1 MSDESSI
8 FFRMLN
14 NKNIVNEDTIDN
26 NITIDDIIT
35 EEVYAENIPYMRV
48 MPRVFTLPKGKPMGR
63 GNLGFLFSNSLE
75 DSINYFK
82 SPKNALPKT
91 FYKFYYLNSRYK
103 GKIYNKVYNKK
114 FFDERTQCYE
124 KIEKVGKIKPY
135 KRLFMNP
142 AESYNTFIDMFE
154 YFSIFSQ
161 YTNKVPLRKKITLYW
176 NYVKS
181 ILKSYDSLTKYEYRF
196 ILINLDDMKKHQSM
210 IDNVNDLNHLMIIY
224 YTLYKYHEIIKD
236 LDFDFYFYTKNKV
249 LKFNP
254 AKAEIDKMYYREF
267 RIQMN
272 KILRSV
278 EVKEDKVIEIEQNKE
293 KEEAPKISDM
303 IRDNAVDNVVSDI
316 RKFRNLTEIPD
327 KINLVKEEND
337 IDKRIREKVEKV
349 ANEIDD
355 SIINE
360 DLLEDEEADSA
371 LEEEMIKYVKTKA
384 ENEINNDEELIKDIY
399 NETNN
404 NIISSNSKPLSSP
417 RDKMLREKQ
426 KDIVVKGMKIKDIQK
441 IEATHVGIPTKD
453 VSNKIKSPNKNMA
466 KMTFQNFEKTYNE
479 TVLSHDI
486 TNAFLSLNDKSIPM
500 YIRDI
505 KVEDTSDE
513 LNYKETYTIYFE
525 DANRQRHTVK
535 VDIPKF
541 LEDKF
546 IYIGGNKK
554 VIKKQNFFFPV
565 IKTSEDTVQIV
576 TNYNKMTVRRVDT
589 KSVSSVERM
598 KKLLKDSDEFKKYFK
613 FGNSYHGNEK
623 YVTTIEY
630 DELSKLLIR
639 FKSKNNG
646 CTIYFNQDEAKKY
659 MDDNKIKVPEN
670 HMFIGVEH
678 GKPIFVNINNQ
689 LSDGRTIVD
698 IILSHSDPSMTDKL
712 SSIAS
717 PKRLM
722 YTKVKV
728 MSQDVA
734 VMALLC
740 FWEGLSRVLKKMDIK
755 YSLSDKKPKDLKISE
770 NYLKFSD
777 CWLVYDDSNVGS
789 SILINGIRL
798 LDLEKYSIADMDNTQ
813 PYMDYFMKVY
823 GKATIV
829 NALNNFY
836 EFTIDPITKEILSDI
851 NLPTEIVELMIYAVS
866 LLADSQ
872 FIPETNQRLSRV
884 RSNEVIPAIL
894 YEALAKNY
902 VNYRNSNGTKK
913 YSVPQDIVI
922 KNLLALKTVED
933 YSTLN
938 PALEMEMM
946 HSISAKGFRG
956 SNLDRAYTPEKRVY
970 DQSMVGIIAPSSSPD
985 GNVGVL
991 KTLTAEPAITSVRG
1005 YVDIKEDK
1013 LDELKDVNVFS
1024 PAELMMPLSGSYD
1037 DPTRL
1042 GHAIKQS
1049 KHVVPVKDSSPVLI
1063 SNGMEEAVRFK
1074 LSSDFVVNADE
1085 DGTVVE
1091 KDEETGIM
1099 VVKYKSGKTKAVN
1112 LSEFIVKNGGGGFF
1126 LSNKLITNLE
1136 VGDKFKAD
1144 DVLAYHQNFFTNDKF
1159 NNARMNMGTLAKVAI
1174 MSTYN
1179 TYEDG
1184 TMISQRLADAAAT
1197 EMCFMVQAVIGKN
1210 SNVTYM
1216 IKKGNDV
1223 LIGEP
1228 LIQFDTSYD
1237 DNELNVLLANI
1248 GDDDMKKQITEESKN
1263 TIKAKHSGVIEQIEI
1278 YSTVPL
1284 EELSPSLKK
1293 IVSNYYKT
1301 YNKKKAIL
1309 EKYDPDS
1316 KNSVVKCGI
1325 LCKEPTHQIEPNKYG
1340 VIKGKNVDDGVL
1352 INFYIKHTEPLEIGS
1367 KIANFTALKNTIGEV
1382 IPEGYEP
1389 YSEYH
1394 PDEVV
1399 DTIIASNSILSRM
1412 VPSIF
1417 LTSLGN
1423 KCIIE
1428 LKNKLREIYES

>member
-1 MSDESSI
+1 MSDKSNI
-8 FFRMLN
+8 FFQMLN
-14 NKNIVNEDTIDN
+14 NENNINENETTDLTIDE
-26 NITIDDIIT
+26 IIT
-35 EEVYAENIPYMRV
+35 EEMYAEKIPYLKV
-48 MPRVFTLPKGKPMGR
+48 VPRVFSLPKGTPVGK
-63 GNLGFLFSNSLE
+63 GNLAFLFSNTFDE
-75 DSINYFK
+75 TIEYFK
-82 SPKNALPKT
+82 SPTNALPRS
-91 FYKFYYLNSRYK
+91 FYKFYYLNSRYR

-114 FFDERTQCYE
+114 FFKEREEYYL
-124 KIEKVGKIKPY
+124 KISKLKKINTY
-135 KRLFMNP
+135 KKLFINP
-142 AESYNTFIDMFE
+142 SDKYNIFVDMFE

-161 YTNKVPLRKKITLYW
+161 YTSKVPLRKKINLYW
-176 NYVKS
+176 DYVKS
-181 ILKSYDSLTKYEYRF
+181 ILNSYNSLPNYKYKF
-196 ILINLDDMKKHQSM
+196 ILINLDNLKSNKSM
-210 IDNVNDLNHLMIIY
+210 IDNMNSLNHLMIMY
-224 YTLYKYHEIIKD
+224 YTLFRYHDLVKD
-236 LDFDFYFYTKNKV
+236 LDFDFYYYTKNKV

-254 AKAEIDKMYYREF
+254 AKANIDKMFYKDF
-267 RIQMN
+267 
-272 KILRSV
+272 KILMNRILKSV
-278 EVKEDKVIEIEQNKE
+278 TIKNNNVVEEIENKE
-293 KEEAPKISDM
+293 NIPKVSDM
-303 IRDNAVDNVVSDI
+303 IKDNAVDNVVKDI
-316 RKFRNLTEIPD
+316 RKFRNLNEVPNKNNEINKTEESVVE
-327 KINLVKEEND
+327 KK
-337 IDKRIREKVEKV
+337 IREKVEKI
-349 ANEIDD
+349 ADEIDD
-355 SIINE
+355 SIIDENLIE
-360 DLLEDEEADSA
+360 NNEEADNA

-399 NETNN
+399 NETSN
-404 NIISSNSKPLSSP
+404 NIISTNSKPISSP
-417 RDKMLREKQ
+417 RDNLLREKQ
-426 KDIVVKGMKIKDIQK
+426 KDISLKGMTIKDIQK
-441 IEATHVGIPTKD
+441 IEATHIPIPTKD
-453 VSNKIKSPNKNMA
+453 VSNKVRTPNKNMA
-466 KMTFQNFEKTYNE
+466 KMTFQNFDKTYNE
-479 TVLSHDI
+479 KVMGHDI
-486 TNAFLSLNDKSIPM
+486 TNAILSLNDKSIPM
-500 YIRDI
+500 YVRDI
-505 KVEDTSDE
+505 KIEDTSDE
-513 LNYKETYTIYFE
+513 LNYKETYTIYLE

-541 LEDKF
+541 LDDKF

-554 VIKKQNFFFPV
+554 IIRKQNFFFPV
-565 IKTSEDTVQIV
+565 IKTSENTVQIV

-623 YVTTIEY
+623 YLTTIEY
-630 DELSKLLIR
+630 DELSKLLVR
-639 FKSKNNG
+639 FRSKNG
-646 CTIYFNQDEAKKY
+646 KCVIYFNQDEAKKY
-659 MDDNKIKVPEN
+659 LDEKNIKVPEN
-670 HMFIGVEH
+670 NMFIGFEND
-678 GKPIFVNINNQ
+678 KPIFVNINNQ
-689 LSDGRTIVD
+689 TSNNRTIVD
-698 IILSHSDPSMTDKL
+698 IILDNSDSNMKDKL
-712 SSIAS
+712 ASIVI

-728 MSQDVA
+728 MSQDIV

-740 FWEGLSRVLKKMDIK
+740 FWEGLSMVLKKMNIK
-755 YSLSDKKPKDLKISE
+755 YRLSDNRPKDVKFNE
-770 NYLKFSD
+770 NYLRFSD
-777 CWLVYDDSNVGS
+777 CWLIYDDSSVGS

-798 LDLEKYSIADMDNTQ
+798 LPLEKYKLSDMDSVQ
-813 PYMDYFMKVY
+813 PYVDYFMKVY
-823 GKATIV
+823 GKATII

-836 EFTIDPITKEILSDI
+836 EFTIDPITKEILTDI
-851 NLPTEIVELMIYAVS
+851 NLPTEIVDLMIYAVN

-872 FIPETNQRLSRV
+872 FIPETNQKLSRI
-884 RSNEVIPAIL
+884 RSNEIIPAIL

-913 YSVPQDIVI
+913 YSIPQDIVI

-938 PALEMEMM
+938 PALEMEMT
-946 HSISAKGFRG
+946 HSISSKGFRG
-956 SNLDRAYTPEKRVY
+956 SNLDRAYTPEKRVF

-985 GNVGVL
+985 ANVGVL
-991 KTLTAEPAITSVRG
+991 KTLSTEPAITSVRG
-1005 YVDIKEDK
+1005 YVDIKQNKEE
-1013 LDELKDVNVFS
+1013 ELTDVNIFS
-1024 PAELMMPLSGSYD
+1024 PAELMMPMSGSYD

-1063 SNGMEEAVRFK
+1063 SNGMEEVVRFK
-1074 LSSDFVVNADE
+1074 LSSDFVVNAEE

-1091 KDEETGIM
+1091 KDESTGIM
-1099 VVKYKSGKTKAVN
+1099 IVKYKSGKTKAVN

-1144 DVLAYHQNFFTNDKF
+1144 DVLAYHKDFFTNDKF

-1179 TYEDG
+1179 TYEDA
-1184 TMISQRLADAAAT
+1184 TMISQRLSEAAAT

-1210 SNVTYM
+1210 SNITQMV
-1216 IKKGNDV
+1216 KKGNEIMV
-1223 LIGEP
+1223 GEP

-1237 DNELNVLLANI
+1237 DNELNILLANI

-1263 TIKAKHSGVIEQIEI
+1263 VIKSKYSGVIESIEI
-1278 YSTVPL
+1278 YATVPL
-1284 EELSPSLKK
+1284 EEMSPSLRK
-1293 IVSNYYKT
+1293 IVSDYYKL

-1352 INFYIKHTEPLEIGS
+1352 INFYIKHSEPLEAGS

-1382 IPEGYEP
+1382 LPEGYEP

-1394 PDEVV
+1394 PDEVI

-1428 LKNKLREIYES
+1428 LKNKLREIYEK

>member
-1 MSDESSI
+1 MSEPNI
-8 FFRMLN
+8 FFQMLN
-14 NKNIVNEDTIDN
+14 NKNIINEEVVKDD
-26 NITIDDIIT
+26 ITVDDIIT
-35 EEVYAENIPYMRV
+35 EDMYAEKIPYLKV
-48 MPRVFTLPKGKPMGR
+48 FPRIFTLPKGSPTGK
-63 GNLGFLFSNSLE
+63 GNLAFLFSNSFDETMDYL
-75 DSINYFK
+75 K

-91 FYKFYYLNSRYK
+91 FYKNYYLNSRYR
-103 GKIYNKVYNKK
+103 GRIYNKVYNKK
-114 FFDERTQCYE
+114 FFNERQEYYE
-124 KIEKVGKIKPY
+124 KIDKLKKVRTY
-135 KRLFMNP
+135 KKLFINP
-142 AESYNTFIDMFE
+142 AEKYNMFIDLFE
-154 YFSIFSQ
+154 YFEIFSQ
-161 YTNKVPLRKKITLYW
+161 YTSKVPLKKKVTLYW
-176 NYVKS
+176 DYVKS
-181 ILKSYDSLTKYEYRF
+181 ILSSYDSLSNYEYKF
-196 ILINLDDMKKHQSM
+196 ILINLDNLKSNKSM
-210 IDNVNDLNHLMIIY
+210 IDNVNSLNHLMIMY
-224 YTLYKYHEIIKD
+224 YTLFRYHELVKD
-236 LDFDFYFYTKNKV
+236 LDYDFYYYTKNKV

-254 AKAEIDKMYYREF
+254 SKSNIDKMFYKDF
-267 RIQMN
+267 RILMN
-272 KILRSV
+272 RILKSV
-278 EVKEDKVIEIEQNKE
+278 TVKNDKVIETDKNVKD
-293 KEEAPKISDM
+293 EEVPKISDM

-316 RKFRNLTEIPD
+316 RKFRNLTETSTNVSVTKD
-327 KINLVKEEND
+327 ND
-337 IDKRIREKVEKV
+337 IDERIREKVEKV

-360 DLLEDEEADSA
+360 DLAEDEEADSA

-404 NIISSNSKPLSSP
+404 NIISTNSKPISSP

-426 KDIVVKGMKIKDIQK
+426 KDIVVKGMTIKDIQK
-441 IEATHVGIPTKD
+441 IEANHMSVPTKD
-453 VSNKIKSPNKNMA
+453 VSNKVRTPNKNMA
-466 KMTFQNFEKTYNE
+466 KMTFQNFDKTYNE
-479 TVLSHDI
+479 KVLSHDI
-486 TNAFLSLNDKSIPM
+486 TNAILSLNDKSIPM
-500 YIRDI
+500 YVRDI

-513 LNYKETYTIYFE
+513 LNYKETYTIYLE

-541 LEDKF
+541 LDDRF

-598 KKLLKDSDEFKKYFK
+598 KKLLKESDEFKKYFK

-623 YVTTIEY
+623 YLTTIEY

-639 FKSKNNG
+639 FKSKNG
-646 CTIYFNQDEAKKY
+646 TCIIYFNQDEAKKY
-659 MDDNKIKVPEN
+659 LDENNIKVPEN
-670 HMFIGVEH
+670 NMFIGIENS
-678 GKPIFVNINNQ
+678 KPIFVNIDNQ
-689 LSDGRTIVD
+689 TSNGRSIVD
-698 IILSHSDPSMTDKL
+698 IILDNSDSTMADKL
-712 SSIAS
+712 ASIPI

-728 MSQDVA
+728 MSQDIA

-740 FWEGLSRVLKKMDIK
+740 FWEGFSRVLKKMNIN
-755 YSLSDKKPKDLKISE
+755 YRLSDGRPKDVKLNE
-770 NYLKFSD
+770 NYLRFSD
-777 CWLVYDDSNVGS
+777 CWFIYDDNNVGS

-798 LDLEKYSIADMDNTQ
+798 LPLEKYKLSDMDDVQ
-813 PYMDYFMKVY
+813 PYLDYFMKVY
-823 GKATIV
+823 GKATII

-836 EFTIDPITKEILSDI
+836 EFTIDPITKEILADI

-884 RSNEVIPAIL
+884 RSNEIVPAIL

-902 VNYRNSNGTKK
+902 VNYRNSNGAKK
-913 YSVPQDIVI
+913 YSIPQDIVI

-946 HSISAKGFRG
+946 HSISSKGFRG
-956 SNLDRAYTPEKRVY
+956 SNLDRAYTPEKRVF

-991 KTLTAEPAITSVRG
+991 KTLSTEPAITSVRG
-1005 YVDIKEDK
+1005 YVDIKQGKE
-1013 LDELKDVNVFS
+1013 DELTDVNVFS
-1024 PAELMMPLSGSYD
+1024 PAELMMPMSASYD

-1063 SNGMEEAVRFK
+1063 SNGMEEVVRFK

-1099 VVKYKSGKTKAVN
+1099 IVKYKSGKTKAVN

-1126 LSNKLITNLE
+1126 LSNKLITDLE

-1144 DVLAYHQNFFTNDKF
+1144 DVLAYHKDFFTNDKF

-1179 TYEDG
+1179 TYEDA

-1210 SNVTYM
+1210 SNITHMV
-1216 IKKGNDV
+1216 KKGNEIMV
-1223 LIGEP
+1223 GEP

-1263 TIKAKHSGVIEQIEI
+1263 TIKSKYSGVIEQIEI
-1278 YSTVPL
+1278 YATVPL
-1284 EELSPSLKK
+1284 EEMSPSLKK
-1293 IVSNYYKT
+1293 VVSDYYKK

-1309 EKYDPDS
+1309 EKYDPES

-1352 INFYIKHTEPLEIGS
+1352 INFYIKHTEPLETGS

-1428 LKNKLREIYES
+1428 LKNRLREIYES

>member
-1 MSDESSI
+1 MSDSSI
-8 FFRMLN
+8 FFKLLN
-14 NKNIVNEDTIDN
+14 NQNLVNEN
-26 NITIDDIIT
+26 NEDDKITIDDIIT
-35 EEVYAENIPYMRV
+35 EDMYAEKIPYLKV
-48 MPRVFTLPKGKPMGR
+48 FPRVFTLPKGNPNGK
-63 GNLGFLFSNSLE
+63 GNIAFLFSNNFEETVQYL
-75 DSINYFK
+75 K
-82 SPKNALPKT
+82 SPTNALPKT
-91 FYKFYYLNSRYK
+91 FYKNYYLNSRYR
-103 GKIYNKVYNKK
+103 GKIYNKIYNKK
-114 FFDERTQCYE
+114 FFKERQEYYE
-124 KIEKVGKIKPY
+124 KIEKIKKFKTY
-135 KRLFMNP
+135 KRLFINP
-142 AESYNTFIDMFE
+142 ADKYNIFIDLFE
-154 YFSIFSQ
+154 YFTIFSQ
-161 YTNKVPLRKKITLYW
+161 YTNKIPFRKKITLYW
-176 NYVKS
+176 AYVKS
-181 ILKSYDSLTKYEYRF
+181 ILNSYESLPNYKYKF
-196 ILINLDDMKKHQSM
+196 ILINLDNMKQNKSM
-210 IDNVNDLNHLMIIY
+210 IDNVNSLNHLMIMY
-224 YTLYKYHEIIKD
+224 YTLFKYHELIKD
-236 LDFDFYFYTKNKV
+236 LDYDFYYYTKNKV

-254 AKAEIDKMYYREF
+254 SKANIDNTFYKTF
-267 RIQMN
+267 RILMN
-272 KILRSV
+272 RMMKSITIKNDKLV
-278 EVKEDKVIEIEQNKE
+278 ETDNE
-293 KEEAPKISDM
+293 KENVPKVSDM
-303 IRDNAVDNVVSDI
+303 IKDSAVDNVVSDI
-316 RKFRNLTEIPD
+316 RKFRNLTE
-327 KINLVKEEND
+327 NFNNVNVSSNNN
-337 IDKRIREKVEKV
+337 IDDRIREKVEKV
-349 ANEIDD
+349 VDEIDD

-360 DLLEDEEADSA
+360 ELSENEEADNV
-371 LEEEMIKYVKTKA
+371 LEEEMIKYVKTKV
-384 ENEINNDEELIKDIY
+384 ENEINADEELIKDIY
-399 NETNN
+399 NDANN
-404 NIISSNSKPLSSP
+404 NIITTNSKPISSA
-417 RDKMLREKQ
+417 RDELLREKQ
-426 KDIVVKGMKIKDIQK
+426 KDIVVKGMSIKDIQK
-441 IEATHVGIPTKD
+441 IEASHMSVPTKD
-453 VSNKIKSPNKNMA
+453 VSNKVRTPNKNMA
-466 KMTFQNFEKTYNE
+466 KMTFQNFDKVYNE
-479 TVLSHDI
+479 KVLSHDI
-486 TNAFLSLNDKSIPM
+486 TNAILSLNDKSIPM
-500 YIRDI
+500 YVRDI
-505 KVEDTSDE
+505 KIEDTSDE
-513 LNYKETYTIYFE
+513 LNYKDTYTIYLE

-541 LEDKF
+541 LDDKF

-565 IKTSEDTVQIV
+565 IKTSENTVQIV

-613 FGNSYHGNEK
+613 FGNSYHSNTK

-639 FKSKNNG
+639 FKSKNNT
-646 CTIYFNQDEAKKY
+646 CIIYFNQDEAKKY
-659 MDDNKIKVPEN
+659 LYDNNIKVPEN
-670 HMFIGVEH
+670 HMFIGVENN
-678 GKPIFVNINNQ
+678 KPIFVNIDNQ
-689 LSDGRTIVD
+689 TSNGRSIVD
-698 IILSHSDPSMTDKL
+698 IILDNSDSTLKDKL
-712 SSIAS
+712 SSIPI

-728 MSQDVA
+728 MSQDIA

-740 FWEGLSRVLKKMDIK
+740 FWEGFSRVLKKMNIE
-755 YSLSDKKPKDLKISE
+755 YRLSDTKPKDIKFNE
-770 NYLKFSD
+770 NYLRFSD
-777 CWLVYDDSNVGS
+777 CWFIYDDSNVGS
-789 SILINGIRL
+789 SILINGIRIL
-798 LDLEKYSIADMDNTQ
+798 PLEKYNLANMDDVQ
-813 PYMDYFMKVY
+813 PYLDYFMKVY
-823 GKATIV
+823 GKATII

-851 NLPTEIVELMIYAVS
+851 NLPTEIVDLMIYAVS

-872 FIPETNQRLSRV
+872 FIPETNQKLSRV

-902 VNYRNSNGTKK
+902 VTYRNSNGTKK
-913 YSVPQDIVI
+913 YSIPQDIVI

-946 HSISAKGFRG
+946 YSISAKGFRG
-956 SNLDRAYTPEKRVY
+956 SNLDRAYTPEKRVF

-991 KTLTAEPAITSVRG
+991 KTLSTEPAITSIRG
-1005 YVDIKEDK
+1005 YVDIKQGKE
-1013 LDELKDVNVFS
+1013 DELTDVNVFS
-1024 PAELMMPLSGSYD
+1024 PAELMMPMSGSYD

-1063 SNGMEEAVRFK
+1063 SNGMEEVVRFK

-1099 VVKYKSGKTKAVN
+1099 IVKYKSGKTKAVN

-1126 LSNKLITNLE
+1126 LSNKLITDLE

-1144 DVLAYHQNFFTNDKF
+1144 DVLAYHKDFFTNDKF

-1179 TYEDG
+1179 TYEDA

-1210 SNVTYM
+1210 SNITHMV
-1216 IKKGNDV
+1216 KKGNEIMV
-1223 LIGEP
+1223 GEP

-1263 TIKAKHSGVIEQIEI
+1263 TIKSKYSGVIEQIEI
-1278 YSTVPL
+1278 YATVPL
-1284 EELSPSLKK
+1284 EEMSPSLKK
-1293 IVSNYYKT
+1293 VVSDYYKK

-1340 VIKGKNVDDGVL
+1340 VIKGKNVEDGVL
-1352 INFYIKHTEPLEIGS
+1352 INFYIKHTEPLETGS

-1428 LKNKLREIYES
+1428 LKNRLREIYES

>member
-1 MSDESSI
+1 MSEPNI
-8 FFRMLN
+8 FFEMLN
-14 NKNIVNEDTIDN
+14 NKNIITTDNIDN
-26 NITIDDIIT
+26 DTSVDDIIT
-35 EEVYAENIPYMRV
+35 EEMYAEKIPYLKV
-48 MPRVFTLPKGKPMGR
+48 FPRVFTLPKGNPVGK
-63 GNLGFLFSNSLE
+63 GNIAFLFSNSFEETMGYL
-75 DSINYFK
+75 K
-82 SPKNALPKT
+82 SPTNALPKT
-91 FYKFYYLNSRYK
+91 FYKMYYLNSRYR
-103 GKIYNKVYNKK
+103 GKIYSRIYNKK
-114 FFDERTQCYE
+114 FFKERQEYYE
-124 KIEKVGKIKPY
+124 KIEKLKKVKTY
-135 KRLFMNP
+135 KKLFINP
-142 AESYNTFIDMFE
+142 VEKYNIFIDMFE

-161 YTNKVPLRKKITLYW
+161 YTDKVPLKKKIMLYW
-176 NYVKS
+176 DYVKS
-181 ILKSYDSLTKYEYRF
+181 ILNSYNSLTNHTYKF
-196 ILINLDDMKKHQSM
+196 ILINLDNMKSNKSM
-210 IDNVNDLNHLMIIY
+210 IDNMNSLNHLMIMY
-224 YTLYKYHEIIKD
+224 YTLFRYHELVKD
-236 LDFDFYFYTKNKV
+236 LDYDFYYYTKNKV

-254 AKAEIDKMYYREF
+254 AKSNIDKMFYKNF
-267 RIQMN
+267 RILMN
-272 KILRSV
+272 RILKTV
-278 EVKEDKVIEIEQNKE
+278 TVKDDKVIETNDDKE
-293 KEEAPKISDM
+293 NTPKISDM
-303 IRDNAVDNVVSDI
+303 IKDNAVDNVVSDI
-316 RKFRNLTEIPD
+316 RKFRNLTETQ
-327 KINLVKEEND
+327 KND
-337 IDKRIREKVEKV
+337 ISKNNIDERIRDKVEKI

-360 DLLEDEEADSA
+360 DITNDEEADNA
-371 LEEEMIKYVKTKA
+371 LEQEMINYVKTKA
-384 ENEINNDEELIKDIY
+384 ENEINSDEELIKDIY
-399 NETNN
+399 DEASN
-404 NIISSNSKPLSSP
+404 NIISVNSKPISSP

-426 KDIVVKGMKIKDIQK
+426 KDIVVKGMTVKDIQK
-441 IEATHVGIPTKD
+441 IEANHMPVPTKD
-453 VSNKIKSPNKNMA
+453 VSNKVRTPNKNMA
-466 KMTFQNFEKTYNE
+466 KMTFQNFDKTYNE
-479 TVLSHDI
+479 KVLSHDI
-486 TNAFLSLNDKSIPM
+486 TNAILALNDKSIPM
-500 YIRDI
+500 YVRDI
-505 KVEDTSDE
+505 KIEDTSDE
-513 LNYKETYTIYFE
+513 LNYKETYTIYLE
-525 DANRQRHTVK
+525 DSNRQRHTVK

-541 LEDKF
+541 LDDRF

-565 IKTSEDTVQIV
+565 IKTGEDTVQIV
-576 TNYNKMTVRRVDT
+576 TNYNKMTIRRVDT

-613 FGNSYHGNEK
+613 FGNSYHGNNK
-623 YVTTIEY
+623 YLTTIEY

-639 FKSKNNG
+639 FRSKNGN
-646 CTIYFNQDEAKKY
+646 CIIYFNQDDAKKY
-659 MDDNKIKVPEN
+659 LDDNNIKVPEN
-670 HMFIGVEH
+670 NMFIGIENS
-678 GKPIFVNINNQ
+678 KPIFVNIDNQ
-689 LSDGRTIVD
+689 TSNGRSIVD
-698 IILSHSDPSMTDKL
+698 IILDNSDSTMADKL
-712 SSIAS
+712 AS
-717 PKRLM
+717 VAIPKRLM

-728 MSQDVA
+728 MSQDIA

-740 FWEGLSRVLKKMDIK
+740 FWEGFSRVLKKMNIS
-755 YSLSDKKPKDLKISE
+755 YRLSDNKPKDLKLNE
-770 NYLKFSD
+770 NYLRFSD
-777 CWLVYDDSNVGS
+777 CWFIYDDKNVGS

-798 LDLEKYSIADMDNTQ
+798 LPLEKYRLSDMDDVQ
-813 PYMDYFMKVY
+813 PYLDYFMKVY
-823 GKATIV
+823 GKATIT

-884 RSNEVIPAIL
+884 RSNEIIPAIL

-913 YSVPQDIVI
+913 YSIPQDIVI

-946 HSISAKGFRG
+946 HSISSKGFRG
-956 SNLDRAYTPEKRVY
+956 SNLDRAYTPEKRVF

-991 KTLTAEPAITSVRG
+991 KTLSTEPAITSVRG
-1005 YVDIKEDK
+1005 YVDIKQGNE
-1013 LDELKDVNVFS
+1013 DELSDVNVFS
-1024 PAELMMPLSGSYD
+1024 PAELMMPMSGSYD

-1063 SNGMEEAVRFK
+1063 SNGMEEVVRFK

-1099 VVKYKSGKTKAVN
+1099 IVKYKSGKTKAVN

-1144 DVLAYHQNFFTNDKF
+1144 DVLAYHKDFFTNDKF

-1179 TYEDG
+1179 TYEDA

-1210 SNVTYM
+1210 SNITHIV
-1216 IKKGNDV
+1216 KKGNEIMVGD
-1223 LIGEP
+1223 P

-1237 DNELNVLLANI
+1237 DNELNILLANI
-1248 GDDDMKKQITEESKN
+1248 GDDEMKKQITEESKN
-1263 TIKAKHSGVIEQIEI
+1263 TIKSKYSGVIEQIEI
-1278 YSTVPL
+1278 YATVPL
-1284 EELSPSLKK
+1284 EEMSPSLKK
-1293 IVSNYYKT
+1293 VVSDYYKK

-1340 VIKGKNVDDGVL
+1340 VIKGKNVEDGVL
-1352 INFYIKHTEPLEIGS
+1352 INFYIKHSEPLETGS

-1382 IPEGYEP
+1382 LPEGYEP

-1394 PDEVV
+1394 PDEVI

-1428 LKNKLREIYES
+1428 LKNKLREIYEK